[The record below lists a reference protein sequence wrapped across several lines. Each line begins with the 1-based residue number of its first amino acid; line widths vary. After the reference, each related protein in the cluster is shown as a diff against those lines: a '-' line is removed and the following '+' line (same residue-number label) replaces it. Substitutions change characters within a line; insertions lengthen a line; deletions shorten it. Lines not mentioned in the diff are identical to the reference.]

1 MNNPDGNDSNP
12 TPEEKERMREKIL
25 EEWQKDQ
32 EKKKEK
38 E

>member
-1 MNNPDGNDSNP
+1 MGDPQGNGDDGP

-32 EKKKEK
+32 EKEGGD
-38 E
+38 